1 MPYSLCGYGISL
13 ERKIMYDIIIIGS
26 GPAGLTAAIY
36 ALRAGKSVLILEKS
50 AFGGQITYSPKIENY
65 PAMGQISGNEL
76 ADKMVDQALTMGAD
90 INLETVTGIRDEGD
104 KKIVVTE
111 DGEYECKS
119 VIIAVGVKH
128 RRLGIE
134 NEENFIGE
142 GISFCAVCDGAFYKD
157 QTVAVIGGGNSALQ
171 EAVLL
176 SEGCKKVTVVQNL
189 AYFTGEA
196 KLLEILKSRDNV
208 EFITSHVVDSII
220 ADGSTF
226 KGIKIKNEES
236 GEMSD
241 VMCDGMFVAIGLA
254 PENDAF
260 AHLAKLND
268 WGYFDSAEDCTTAT
282 PGIYVAGDCRS
293 KRIRQIT
300 TATADGAVAALAACA
315 YIDGR

>member
-1 MPYSLCGYGISL
+1 
-13 ERKIMYDIIIIGS
+13 MYDIIVIGS

-36 ALRAGKSVLILEKS
+36 ALRAGKSVLVLEKS

-76 ADKMVDQALTMGAD
+76 ADKMVDQVLSMGAD
-90 INLETVTGIRDEGD
+90 INLETVTSIRDGGD
-104 KKIVVTE
+104 VKTVVTE

-128 RRLGIE
+128 RRLGLP
-134 NEENFIGE
+134 NEEDFIGD

-171 EAVLL
+171 EAVML
-176 SEGCKKVTVVQNL
+176 SDICRSVTVIQNL
-189 AYFTGEA
+189 AFLTGEA

-220 ADGSTF
+220 ADGGIF
-226 KGIKIKNEES
+226 KGIKIKNADS
-236 GEMSD
+236 GELSE
-241 VMCDGMFVAIGLA
+241 VICDGMFVAIGLA
-254 PENDAF
+254 PENAAF

-268 WGYFDSAEDCTTAT
+268 WGYFDSSEDCTTAT

-315 YIDGR
+315 YIDGRL

>member
-1 MPYSLCGYGISL
+1 
-13 ERKIMYDIIIIGS
+13 MYDIIIIGS

-76 ADKMVDQALTMGAD
+76 AEKMVEQALTMGAD
-90 INLETVTGIRDEGD
+90 VNLETVTGIRDCGD
-104 KKIVVTE
+104 KKTVVTE

-128 RRLGIE
+128 RRLGIA
-134 NEENFIGE
+134 NEEDFVGE

-176 SEGCKKVTVVQNL
+176 SEGCKKVTIVQNL

-226 KGIKIKNEES
+226 KGIKIKNEDS
-236 GEMSD
+236 GEISE
-241 VMCDGMFVAIGLA
+241 VICDGMFVALGLA
-254 PENDAF
+254 PENDIF
-260 AHLAKLND
+260 ANLAKLND
-268 WGYFDSAEDCTTAT
+268 WGYFDSAEDCTTVT

-300 TATADGAVAALAACA
+300 TAAADGAVAALAACA

>member
-1 MPYSLCGYGISL
+1 M
-13 ERKIMYDIIIIGS
+13 EFNMYDIIIIGS
-26 GPAGLTAAIY
+26 GPAGLTSAIY

-50 AFGGQITYSPKIENY
+50 AFGGQVTYSPKIENY

-76 ADKMVDQALTMGAD
+76 ADKMVDQALSMGAD
-90 INLETVTGIRDEGD
+90 INLETVTGIRDGEV
-104 KKIVVTE
+104 KVVVTE

-119 VIIAVGVKH
+119 VIIATGVKH
-128 RRLGIE
+128 RRLGLP
-134 NEENFIGE
+134 NEEDFIGE
-142 GISFCAVCDGAFYKD
+142 GISFCAVCDGAFYKG
-157 QTVAVIGGGNSALQ
+157 QSVAVIGGGNSALQ

-176 SEGCKKVTVVQNL
+176 SEGCTRVTMVQNL

-196 KLLEILKSRDNV
+196 KLLEILRSRDNV
-208 EFITSHVVDSII
+208 EFITSSVVDSII

-226 KGIKIKNEES
+226 KGIKIKNEET
-236 GEMSD
+236 GELSD
-241 VMCDGMFVAIGLA
+241 ILCDGMFVAIGLA
-254 PENDAF
+254 PENGIFSDV
-260 AHLAKLND
+260 AKLND
-268 WGYFDSAEDCTTAT
+268 WGYFDSAEDCTTVT

>member
-1 MPYSLCGYGISL
+1 
-13 ERKIMYDIIIIGS
+13 MYDIIIVGA
-26 GPAGLTAAIY
+26 GPAGLTAAVY
-36 ALRAGKSVLILEKS
+36 ARRAEKSVLIIEKES
-50 AFGGQITYSPKIENY
+50 FGGQITKSPRVENY
-65 PAMGQISGNEL
+65 PGFTEISGSEL
-76 ADKMVDQALTMGAD
+76 ADKLLEQIMVQGAEIELDEIVGIDGALGHYTLHGNNGD
-90 INLETVTGIRDEGD
+90 YETKT
-104 KKIVVTE
+104 
-111 DGEYECKS
+111 
-119 VIIAVGVKH
+119 VIIATGAHH
-128 RRLGIE
+128 RTLGIYG
-134 NEENFIGE
+134 EERLEGK
-142 GISFCAVCDGAFYKD
+142 GISYCAVCDGAFFRG

-176 SEGCKKVTVVQNL
+176 SEGCKKVIIVQNL

-220 ADGSTF
+220 ADDGVF
-226 KGIKIKNEES
+226 KGIKIKNADS
-236 GEMSD
+236 GELSE
-241 VMCDGMFVAIGLA
+241 VLCDGMFVAIGLM
-254 PENDAF
+254 PKNEPY

-282 PGIYVAGDCRS
+282 PGVFVAGDCRS

>member
-1 MPYSLCGYGISL
+1 
-13 ERKIMYDIIIIGS
+13 MYDIVVIGS

-36 ALRAGKSVLILEKS
+36 GLRAGKSVLILEKS
-50 AFGGQITYSPKIENY
+50 AFGGQVTYSPKIENY

-76 ADKMVDQALTMGAD
+76 AEKMVDQALTMGAD
-90 INLETVTGIRDEGD
+90 INLDTVKGIRDKGD
-104 KKIVVTE
+104 FKVVIGE
-111 DGEYECKS
+111 DGEYETKTV
-119 VIIAVGVKH
+119 VIATGVKH

-134 NEENFIGE
+134 NEEDFIGE
-142 GISFCAVCDGAFYKD
+142 GISFCAVCDGAFYKG
-157 QTVAVIGGGNSALQ
+157 QSVAVIGGGNSALQ

-176 SEGCKKVTVVQNL
+176 SEGCTKVTLVQNL

-208 EFITSHVVDSII
+208 EFITSSVVDSII
-220 ADGSTF
+220 ADGATF
-226 KGIKIKNEES
+226 KGIKIKNDES
-236 GEMSD
+236 GEISELL
-241 VMCDGMFVAIGLA
+241 CDGMFVAIGLA
-254 PENDAF
+254 PENDIF
-260 AHLAKLND
+260 ADLAKLNQ

-282 PGIYVAGDCRS
+282 PGVYVAGDCRS